1 VPRTA
6 TPRAPGRKPWE
17 AAFGRTG
24 EPPGASGSLADD
36 PHRPQ
41 LPSCPADRP
50 CDLYGSLL

>member
-1 VPRTA
+1 L
-6 TPRAPGRKPWE
+6 GE
-17 AAFGRTG
+17 AAFGRLG